1 MAFSQQKRNRI
12 MPYTK
17 IASGATPSDCAIPL
31 PEDFDSERFPILA
44 THWFGLEPRDVRKF
58 YWSLARDGH
67 RLPVEPGVIV
77 IEGRRL

>member
-1 MAFSQQKRNRI
+1 

-44 THWFGLEPRDVRKF
+44 AHWFGLEPRDVREV
-58 YWSLARDGH
+58 YWSPARLGH
-67 RLPVEPGVIV
+67 RLRAESNLILPKGGQE
-77 IEGRRL
+77 